1 MSNLTKNSLDL
12 LVEKR
17 NGEVVSFDRDKIKL
31 AISQAAIAGNVTS
44 QPDLYETIVGNIA
57 EELSH
62 RFVEFHPNV
71 ENIHDIVEKHLMKND
86 LYEVAKCYIVYRA
99 EKQRE
104 REDERKKVSFLRKLT
119 VIKRDGRKVL
129 FNPKKLYSTIE
140 RACQGLAGVDFEAIF
155 DEVTKN
161 VYDGIKTEDIEK
173 ALVLAA
179 TSFIEVDPSYSY
191 LAARMFSQCL
201 RKEVFGV
208 SVNGDTEEVY
218 KDTFIHSIQTGVE
231 QNLLDSRL
239 LDFDLEALSEK
250 IVIDRDNLF
259 KYIGLQTLYQRYF
272 VKHNGQCIELP
283 QIFWMRVAMGMA
295 INEEEK
301 EKRALE
307 FYEVMSKMLYIPSTP
322 TLFHAGLTHP
332 QLSSCY
338 LTTIDDDLKDIFK
351 SYQDNSQ
358 LSKWSGGI
366 GNDWTNVRSIGAAIK
381 STRVESQGT
390 IPFLKIAND
399 TTFAINRSGKRRGA
413 TVAYLETWH
422 LDIEDFLDLRKNTGD
437 DRRRTHDMNT
447 ANWIPDLFLKRVKQD
462 GKWTLFSPDETP
474 DLHHKFGRN
483 FEKAYVSYERKATRG
498 RLNKFKVVEAKK
510 LWKKMLTM
518 LFETGHPWLT
528 FKDPCNVRSPQDHV
542 GVVHSSNLCTEITLN
557 TSTSKMVKEEVS
569 DGRMVR
575 EYKLGEVAVCNLG
588 SIVVPNHMN
597 GRRIDK
603 KKLTSTIRTAMRMLD
618 NVIDLNFYPIEEA
631 RNSNMQHR
639 PVGLGLMGLQD
650 ALYMAEV
657 KFEESHEF
665 QDELQEFISYNAI
678 LSSSKLAKERGAY
691 QSFEGSKW
699 NRGILPLDTVDLL
712 EKERGEEIKLNRTQR
727 LNWDKVR
734 DHISNHGMRNSNCM
748 AIAPTAT
755 IATIAGCSPCTEPYF
770 KNLYVKSNMS
780 GEFTVVNEF
789 LVEDLKKVKLWS
801 KDMLDQLKFHNGS
814 VQDIESI
821 PESIRAKYKEAFEIS
836 PLTALDLTALRGK
849 WIDQSQSHNVFM
861 AGTSGKLLSDIYMH
875 AWEIGLKTTY
885 YLRTMG
891 ATGIEKSTLD
901 SSKFGLTQKRGVSLN
916 GNGKPHTNGHPVN
929 GQEIK
934 LCRLEDPTCE
944 ACQ

>member
-12 LVEKR
+12 LVEQR
-17 NGEVVSFDRDKIKL
+17 NGEVVSFEYDKIKL
-31 AISQAAIAGNVTS
+31 AISQAAIAGNVTG
-44 QPDLYETIVGNIA
+44 QPELYDTIVDEIA
-57 EELSH
+57 EELSN

-71 ENIHDIVEKHLMKND
+71 ENIHDIVEKHLMRNN
-86 LYEVAKCYIVYRA
+86 LYEVAKCYIVHRA
-99 EKQRE
+99 EKKKE
-104 REDERKKVSFLRKLT
+104 REDQRKKVSFLRKLR
-119 VIKRDGRKVL
+119 VFKRDGRKVL
-129 FNPKKLYSTIE
+129 FNPKKIYAAIE
-140 RACQGLAGVDFEAIF
+140 RASEGLDSIDFDAVC

-161 VYDGIKTEDIEK
+161 SYDGIKTEDIEK
-173 ALVLAA
+173 SLVLAA
-179 TSFIEVDPSYSY
+179 TAFIEIDPNYSH
-191 LAARMFSQCL
+191 LAARLFSQRL
-201 RKEVFGV
+201 RKEVFGL
-208 SVNGDTEEVY
+208 SVNGNTEEVY
-218 KDTFIHSIQTGVE
+218 KESFIHSIQTGID
-231 QNLLDSRL
+231 QKLLDPRL
-239 LDFDLEALSEK
+239 GEFDLEALSEK
-250 IVIDRDNLF
+250 IVINRDNLF
-259 KYIGLQTLYQRYF
+259 KYIGMQTLYQRYF
-272 VKHNGQCIELP
+272 VKHNGQCLELP
-283 QIFWMRVAMGMA
+283 QTFWMRVAMGMA
-295 INEEEK
+295 INEDDK

-307 FYEVMSKMLYIPSTP
+307 FYEAMSKMLYVPSTP

-351 SYQDNSQ
+351 SFQDNSQ

-366 GNDWTNVRSIGAAIK
+366 GNDWTNVRSIGAAIE

-447 ANWIPDLFLKRVKQD
+447 ANWIPDLFIKRVRQN
-462 GKWTLFSPDETP
+462 GKWTLFSPDEAS
-474 DLHHKFGRN
+474 DLHHKYGKD
-483 FEKAYVSYERKATRG
+483 FEKAYLSYERKASRG
-498 RLNKFKVVEAKK
+498 HIAKHKVIDAKK

-557 TSTSKMVKEEVS
+557 TSTSKMVNEVVEN
-569 DGRMVR
+569 GKMTR
-575 EYKLGEVAVCNLG
+575 EYELGEVAVCNLG
-588 SIVVPNHMN
+588 SVVISNHMN
-597 GRRIDK
+597 GKKIDR
-603 KKLTSTIRTAMRMLD
+603 KKLTATIRTAMRMLD

-631 RNSNMQHR
+631 RNSNMRHR

-650 ALYMAEV
+650 ALCMADIEY
-657 KFEESHEF
+657 ENSHEF
-665 QDELQEFISYNAI
+665 QDELQEFISYHAI
-678 LSSSKLAKERGAY
+678 LSSSRLAKERGAY
-691 QSFEGSKW
+691 ETFPGSKW
-699 NRGILPLDTVDLL
+699 DRGIFPFDTVKLL
-712 EKERGEEIKLNRTQR
+712 EKERGEKLKIDHTRR
-727 LNWDKVR
+727 MDWDKVYE
-734 DHISNHGMRNSNCM
+734 HVSSHGMRNSNLM
-748 AIAPTAT
+748 AVAPTAT
-755 IATIAGCSPCTEPYF
+755 IATIVSCSPCTEAYF

-789 LVEDLKKVKLWS
+789 LVKDLKKLKLWN
-801 KDMLDQLKFHNGS
+801 KEMLDQLKFHNGS
-814 VQDIESI
+814 VQEIEII
-821 PESIRAKYKEAFEIS
+821 PEEIRRKYKEAFEIS
-836 PLTALDLTALRGK
+836 PLTSLDLTALRGK

-891 ATGIEKSTLD
+891 ASGIEKSTLD
-901 SSKFGLTQKRGVSLN
+901 SSKFGLTQKRGGSLN
-916 GNGKPHTNGHPVN
+916 GNGKPHTNGHSTN
-929 GQEIK
+929 GQPK